1 MKNFDETRSTRRFG
15 EDDRTFVFHGET
27 FVLRDAVR
35 PEALDPFDKL
45 DESDDVGSTMAL
57 LDQLMLNVID
67 DRDGAHDRYRAAR
80 ADEADPVTAEDIRE
94 LMEWAIEV
102 VTGRTP
108 TGSASAST
116 GGPPRTT
123 TTSTDGSSSPVS
135 PVVQAA

>member
-1 MKNFDETRSTRRFG
+1 
-15 EDDRTFVFHGET
+15 
-27 FVLRDAVR
+27 
-35 PEALDPFDKL
+35 
-45 DESDDVGSTMAL
+45 
-57 LDQLMLNVID
+57 MLNVID